1 MNLKEKYSVIIGTL
15 IIIIGVSLFNIFAL
29 QYDILQS
36 IVIALSLAFLYW
48 VISIILYKFV
58 FDDDD
63 ET

>member
-48 VISIILYKFV
+48 VVSIVMYKFV
-58 FDDDD
+58 FNDDI
-63 ET
+63 

>member
-48 VISIILYKFV
+48 VVSVILYKFV
-58 FDDDD
+58 FDDD

>member
-58 FDDDD
+58 FDDD

>member
-1 MNLKEKYSVIIGTL
+1 MNLKEKCSIIIGAL

-48 VISIILYKFV
+48 VVSVILYKFV
-58 FDDDD
+58 FTDKV
-63 ET
+63 

>member
-48 VISIILYKFV
+48 VVSVILYKFV
-58 FDDDD
+58 FDD